1 MSKAERKHFIFDD
14 EDIDT
19 TAQVIPAEK
28 PGTTMSVKTM
38 ARMLGLGKTES
49 YWLVHKNFFKT
60 VVAAKTMRIDIES
73 FEYWYA
79 GQIKYKKVDGP
90 PPGARLKEESFGAD
104 EIAELLGISQ
114 SQVYLSLKQDDVPF
128 ILVDYWKR
136 WKKEDFYRWYE
147 NQDRYITKEDRERNK
162 TLEEQTMSMP
172 EMAWLLGVTRSVV
185 YSLLREDSQV
195 GAKLE
200 TVWYGARRRI
210 TNESFFAW
218 YESQNKYK
226 MVFPTIEEAK
236 ATKPKAVPANKK
248 VKEASDGS
256 TWSRTYRQVSAND
269 DYYTIQ
275 EVGKLLGVSHQAVL
289 RRIRKDGLP
298 AIPVGKSFRIP
309 KPEFESWYEEH
320 KPRKGKK

>member
-1 MSKAERKHFIFDD
+1 MSIEQQKHYLPDD

-19 TAQVIPAEK
+19 TAQVIPPKK
-28 PGTTMSVKTM
+28 PATTMSVPAMRKL
-38 ARMLGLGKTES
+38 LGLGKTDS

-60 VVAAKTMRIDIES
+60 VIVGKDMRIDLES

-79 GQIKYKKVDGP
+79 GQIKYKKVEGP
-90 PPGARLKEESFGAD
+90 PPGERLKAESFDAA

-114 SQVYLSLKQDDVPF
+114 SQVYLSLKQDNVPF

-200 TVWYGARRRI
+200 TIWYGARRRI

-218 YESQNKYK
+218 YEGQSKYK

-236 ATKPKAVPANKK
+236 AAKPKAVPANKK
-248 VKEASDGS
+248 VKGDPEALAH
-256 TWSRTYRQVSAND
+256 TRTYRRVSAND
-269 DYYTIQ
+269 EYLTIQ
-275 EVGKLLGVSHQAVL
+275 EVGQLLGVSHQAVL
-289 RRIRKDGLP
+289 RRIRKEGLP
-298 AIPVGKSFRIP
+298 AKPLGKSYRIP
-309 KPEFESWYEEH
+309 KAEFEIWLEEYNA
-320 KPRKGKK
+320 RKENT